1 MLGTLRSAWRNL
13 HENGAPRVSE
23 YLAMASGRARAE
35 TFGVRPAG
43 ALVTCNPEGMQP
55 VTNVGCS
62 NDKVPRAKAEAHHRS
77 RAVLSGISTVGQPG
91 ERLRR
96 VTWRCRK

>member
-1 MLGTLRSAWRNL
+1 
-13 HENGAPRVSE
+13 
-23 YLAMASGRARAE
+23 MASGRARAG

-62 NDKVPRAKAEAHHRS
+62 NDKVPRAKAEAHHCS
-77 RAVLSGISTVGQPG
+77 RAVLSGIRTFLPLGSLENGLEGLPG
-91 ERLRR
+91 VAGNRL
-96 VTWRCRK
+96 VW